1 MDTKITAQGNINV
14 SAFDSKNMTPT
25 KSDTVQDFK
34 RAFDLH
40 NFEIMPVDQSSDL
53 KGEYT

>member
-14 SAFDSKNMTPT
+14 SAFDSKIMTPA
-25 KSDTVQDFK
+25 KPDTVGDFK
-34 RAFDLH
+34 KAFDLY

-53 KGEYT
+53 